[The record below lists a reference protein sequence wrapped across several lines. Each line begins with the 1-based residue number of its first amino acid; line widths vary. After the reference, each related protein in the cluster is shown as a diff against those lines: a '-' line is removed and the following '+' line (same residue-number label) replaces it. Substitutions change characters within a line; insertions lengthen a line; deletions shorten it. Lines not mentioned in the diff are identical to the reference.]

1 MGVLPSRNRDLGVE
15 GDGGTAAAVVGR
27 GGDTGGELGAADAAD
42 VCTEAAERRG
52 GDAVKMLGAAAIAPS
67 KLTSSVST
75 I

>member
-27 GGDTGGELGAADAAD
+27 GGDAGGELGAADAA
-42 VCTEAAERRG
+42 EAAERRG
-52 GDAVKMLGAAAIAPS
+52 GDADKMLGAAAIAPAT
-67 KLTSSVST
+67 LSSSEST